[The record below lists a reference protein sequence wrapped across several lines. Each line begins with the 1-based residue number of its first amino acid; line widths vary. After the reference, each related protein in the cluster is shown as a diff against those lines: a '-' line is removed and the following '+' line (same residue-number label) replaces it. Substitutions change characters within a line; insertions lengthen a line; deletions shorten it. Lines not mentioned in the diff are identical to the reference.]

1 MASTDVAKPT
11 GFSVRGP
18 ESAPAILMIPG
29 PIGNRY
35 VWDAVVDHLSE
46 SFFCVAIDLPGHGDL
61 VDRHF
66 TVDGA
71 IDHIGTVA
79 RALGR
84 SRFTLVG
91 LSLGGYIAQ
100 AFTAQNPDLVEG
112 LVLCGAT
119 MPVTGW
125 NSVVFRVMGTIVQ
138 LFPRK
143 ASDAFTRALKD
154 SLEEAT
160 VERIVNAGLS
170 PRAGGQA
177 LRRFGGADY
186 TRAMVGFAGP
196 ILIANGEDDSP
207 NRRAEPRFR
216 RLHPQAESLVIP
228 DAGHAASVEQ
238 PEAFAGAIRHLVG
251 EVSRW

>member
-1 MASTDVAKPT
+1 MADTDVAKPT
-11 GFSVRGP
+11 GFSGP
-18 ESAPAILMIPG
+18 EWAQAMLMIPG
-29 PIGNRY
+29 PIENRY

-71 IDHIGTVA
+71 IDHIGTVTK
-79 RALGR
+79 ALGR
-84 SRFTLVG
+84 SRSALVG
-91 LSLGGYIAQ
+91 LFLGGYIAQ
-100 AFTAQNPDLVEG
+100 AFTAQNPDLAG

-119 MPVTGW
+119 MPLTGW
-125 NSVVFRVMGTIVQ
+125 NSVMFRVIGTIVQ

-143 ASDAFTRALKD
+143 ASDVHQNLEGLAGGGD
-154 SLEEAT
+154 SQ
-160 VERIVNAGLS
+160 RIVNAGLS

-177 LRRFGGADY
+177 LRRFGSVDY
-186 TRAMVGFAGP
+186 TGAMVGFAGP

-207 NRRAEPRFR
+207 NRKAEPRFR

-238 PEAFAGAIRHLVG
+238 PEAFAGAVRHLVG
-251 EVSRW
+251 EVSRWWRAG